1 MTQEK
6 LNSLPEE
13 YKDIYVKLCMQVDL
27 DISLDSVILSKDNRA
42 KIEDFIKETE
52 YKEKFI
58 EYGLKPVNRLI
69 FYGAS
74 GTGKTYLSKALANHF
89 GYEMLYIDIASAL
102 RAGIAAQSIESVF
115 ELGNYLGNCIIFLDE
130 CDAICWARDDKDN
143 DDDASIRRAN
153 NALFQQLDQMNPSCI
168 FISATNLYDNLDPAF
183 VRRFNT
189 PMEFFRPPLSDLD
202 KTINKFLLPKFEY
215 DMDLQ
220 KDIKEIILFHARTY
234 TGLSYYGIKDWV
246 ERAEKDALIHDTN
259 VVKESTVFSYFMQ
272 AMRIKIGEDGRG
284 KPALYQYSE

>member
-89 GYEMLYIDIASAL
+89 GYEMLLLHCVQVLLLSQL
-102 RAGIAAQSIESVF
+102 RV
-115 ELGNYLGNCIIFLDE
+115 YLYLVI
-130 CDAICWARDDKDN
+130 
-143 DDDASIRRAN
+143 
-153 NALFQQLDQMNPSCI
+153 
-168 FISATNLYDNLDPAF
+168 T
-183 VRRFNT
+183 
-189 PMEFFRPPLSDLD
+189 
-202 KTINKFLLPKFEY
+202 
-215 DMDLQ
+215 
-220 KDIKEIILFHARTY
+220 
-234 TGLSYYGIKDWV
+234 
-246 ERAEKDALIHDTN
+246 
-259 VVKESTVFSYFMQ
+259 
-272 AMRIKIGEDGRG
+272 
-284 KPALYQYSE
+284 